1 MNELIKNIGLGLF
14 VNGSFALLN
23 GDIGIMPILITIGSV
38 FIMYGAIKLEKRSE
52 NERSSFDFNFYSFVI
67 GLRGI

>member
-52 NERSSFDFNFYSFVI
+52 R
-67 GLRGI
+67 

>member
-23 GDIGIMPILITIGSV
+23 DDIGIMPILITIGSV

-52 NERSSFDFNFYSFVI
+52 K
-67 GLRGI
+67 